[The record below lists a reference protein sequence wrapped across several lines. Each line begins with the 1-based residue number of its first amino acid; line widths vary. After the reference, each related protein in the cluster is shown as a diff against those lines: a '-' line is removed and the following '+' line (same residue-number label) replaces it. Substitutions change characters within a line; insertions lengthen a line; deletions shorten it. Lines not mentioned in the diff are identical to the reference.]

1 MTSDAAAL
9 ARIHADGL
17 RFSIGDVVRVGPID
31 LTLRSGRTLGIVG
44 ETGSAKSLL
53 CRTLVGMLEIIGGQI
68 DGGELHIDG
77 RELAHADRATWA
89 KMRRTSV
96 GYMPQASMSGLN
108 PVRRVGSQLRELLEG
123 SRAER
128 TAKARDL
135 LRQVQLMDTDR
146 VLKSYPHELSGGMRQ
161 RVMLAFS
168 LIGNP
173 TILVADEPTTA
184 LDATV
189 QAEVLRL
196 IKRVQEERNMSV
208 IVVSHDMR
216 VIKRM
221 CDDIAIMYCGR
232 VVEQGPLGEVVAT
245 PRHPYTRA
253 LLQADPIFT
262 ERKTPLGA
270 VRGAPRPPA
279 DWNDGGCNFRERCP
293 FATAVCQTDDP
304 ALLPH
309 GPVRVACHHADR
321 VEQADEMER
330 A

>member
-1 MTSDAAAL
+1 MTT
-9 ARIHADGL
+9 ADTAVVPRVKAEGL
-17 RFSIGDVVRVGPID
+17 RFSIGSVVRVGPID

-53 CRTLVGMLEIIGGQI
+53 CRTLVGMLEIVGGQI
-68 DGGELHIDG
+68 DGGRLEIDG
-77 RELAHADRATWA
+77 RELAGADRATWA
-89 KMRRTSV
+89 KLRRTSV

-108 PVRRVGSQLRELLEG
+108 PVRRVGAQLRELLEG
-123 SRAER
+123 SRADR
-128 TAKARDL
+128 TEQAREL
-135 LRQVQLMDTDR
+135 LRQVQLHDTER
-146 VLKSYPHELSGGMRQ
+146 VLKAYPHELSGGMRQ

-168 LIGNP
+168 LIGDPN
-173 TILVADEPTTA
+173 ILVADEPTTA

-189 QAEVLRL
+189 QAEVLRV
-196 IKRVQEERNMSV
+196 IKEVQEQRHMSV

-232 VVEQGPLGEVVAT
+232 VVEQGPIEDIVAR

-253 LLQADPIFT
+253 LLQADPIFA

-293 FATAVCQTDDP
+293 FATAVCETSDP
-304 ALLPH
+304 ELLPR
-309 GPVRVACHHADR
+309 GPVRVACHNAEE
-321 VEQADEMER
+321 VER